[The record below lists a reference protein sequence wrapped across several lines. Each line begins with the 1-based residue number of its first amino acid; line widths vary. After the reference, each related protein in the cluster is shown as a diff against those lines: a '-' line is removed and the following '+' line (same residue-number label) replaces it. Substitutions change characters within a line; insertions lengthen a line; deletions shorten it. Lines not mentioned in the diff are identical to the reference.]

1 MMQLT
6 INTTQ
11 NVKIYFNQ
19 ASLSSRIFAAIIDLC
34 CLAIYCIGIFI
45 FWNKLNLSNYFPDNM
60 TMLSVILILLL
71 PAIFYSLLWE
81 TLFRG
86 TSIGKRIMKLRVI
99 KIDGYHAT
107 FSDYLTRWIFR
118 SIDVMIGS
126 GVIGLLSVIFSSKGQ
141 RLGDLV
147 AGTAVISTKSAVNLS
162 STIYQELD
170 NDYSV
175 TYHQVLKLSDN
186 DIRLIKEVMD
196 DFKKS
201 RNHKLLSTLVAK
213 VEKIVGVKSKNASHL
228 QFIDCIIKD
237 YNYLSQQK
245 A

>member
-1 MMQLT
+1 MTQLT

-19 ASLSSRIFAAIIDLC
+19 APLSSRIVATIIDIC
-34 CLAIYCIGIFI
+34 CLTVYCFGIFI
-45 FWNKLNLSNYFPDNM
+45 FWNKLNLSNYFSDDF
-60 TMLSVILILLL
+60 TIYSVILILLL
-71 PAIFYSLLWE
+71 PAVFYSLITE
-81 TLFRG
+81 NLFRG
-86 TSIGKRIMKLRVI
+86 SSIGKKIMKLKVI
-99 KIDGYHAT
+99 KIEGYHAT
-107 FSDYLTRWIFR
+107 FADYLTRWVFR
-118 SIDVMIGS
+118 SIDIMIGS
-126 GVIGLLSVIFSSKGQ
+126 GVIGLLSVIFSDKGQ

-147 AGTAVISTKSAVNLS
+147 AGTAVISTKSNVNLS
-162 STIYQELD
+162 STIYQEID
-170 NDYSV
+170 DKYSV
-175 TYHQVLKLSDN
+175 TYHQVLRLSDN

-213 VEKIVGVKSKNASHL
+213 VEKIIGVKSKNSSHL
-228 QFIDCIIKD
+228 QFIDIIIKD

>member
-19 ASLSSRIFAAIIDLC
+19 APLSSRIVASLIDLC
-34 CLAIYCIGIFI
+34 CLIIYSIGVFV
-45 FWNKLNLSNYFPDNM
+45 FWNSLDLSSYFSDD
-60 TMLSVILILLL
+60 LIIYSVILILLL
-71 PAIFYSLLWE
+71 PAVFYSLLTE
-81 TLFRG
+81 SLFNG
-86 TSIGKRIMKLRVI
+86 GSLGKKIMKLKVI

-107 FSDYLTRWIFR
+107 FADYLTRWIFR

-126 GVIGLLSVIFSSKGQ
+126 GVIGLLSVIFSDKGQ

-147 AGTAVISTKSAVNLS
+147 AGTAVISTKSNVNLT

-170 NDYSV
+170 DNYSV
-175 TYHQVLKLSDN
+175 TYHQALKLSDN
-186 DIRLIKEVMD
+186 DIRLIKEVMN
-196 DFKKS
+196 DFRKS
-201 RNHKLLSTLVAK
+201 RNHKLLSTLVTK
-213 VEKIVGVKSKNASHL
+213 IEKIIGLKSKNSSHL
-228 QFIDCIIKD
+228 QFVDTVIKD
-237 YNYLSQQK
+237 YNYLSQRK

>member
-19 ASLSSRIFAAIIDLC
+19 APLSLRIVASLIDLC
-34 CLAIYCIGIFI
+34 CLIIYSIGVFV
-45 FWNKLNLSNYFPDNM
+45 FWNSLDLSSYFSDD
-60 TMLSVILILLL
+60 LIIYSVILILLL
-71 PAIFYSLLWE
+71 PAVFYSLLTE
-81 TLFRG
+81 SLFNG
-86 TSIGKRIMKLRVI
+86 SSLGKKIMKLKVI

-107 FSDYLTRWIFR
+107 FADYLTRWIFR

-126 GVIGLLSVIFSSKGQ
+126 GVIGLLSVIFSDKGQ

-147 AGTAVISTKSAVNLS
+147 AGTAVISTKSNVNLT

-170 NDYSV
+170 DNYSV
-175 TYHQVLKLSDN
+175 TYHQALKLSDN
-186 DIRLIKEVMD
+186 DIRLIKEVMN
-196 DFKKS
+196 DFRKS
-201 RNHKLLSTLVAK
+201 RNHKLLSTLVTK
-213 VEKIVGVKSKNASHL
+213 IEKIIGLKSKNSSHL
-228 QFIDCIIKD
+228 QFVDTVIKD
-237 YNYLSQQK
+237 YNYLSQRK